1 MKKTAKR
8 IRVIG
13 CDVRTKWYFNLAG
26 CDCEFDVDYEQPD
39 EYCVIVGGV
48 HDNFYVDKLD
58 CEVVE
63 WAEPTYRPFADAVE
77 FSLMK
82 DKWITFPNQHTYAR
96 AVAFNG
102 GGAWFVNG
110 GWISYK
116 RMLKEALFMDT
127 GNPCGV
133 EVCNG

>member
-1 MKKTAKR
+1 MKKKAKR
-8 IRVIG
+8 IRIIG
-13 CDVRTKWYFNLAG
+13 YDVRTKWYFDLA
-26 CDCEFDVDYEQPD
+26 DLECEFDVDYEQPD

-48 HDNFYVDKLD
+48 RDTFYVAKSD

-63 WAEPTYRPFADAVE
+63 WEEPSYRSFANASE
-77 FSLMK
+77 FSLVK
-82 DKWITFPNQHTYAR
+82 DKWITFPNQHAYAR
-96 AVAFNG
+96 AVAFND
-102 GGAWFVNG
+102 GGAWFVND

-116 RMLKEALFMDT
+116 RMLKEALFTDT